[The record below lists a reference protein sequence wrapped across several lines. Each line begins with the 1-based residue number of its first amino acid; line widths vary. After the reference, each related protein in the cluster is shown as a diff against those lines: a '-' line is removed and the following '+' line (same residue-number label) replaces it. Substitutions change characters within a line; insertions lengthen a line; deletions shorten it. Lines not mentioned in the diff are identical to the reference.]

1 MKSAQRPSSVR
12 GDRASIAK
20 YDGTVAKGQSRGT
33 TKAQI
38 QALRPLR
45 LKHRADLFC
54 KGDDF
59 CRRFPEALSCSAGGI
74 YYCDFAFVRLAD
86 GKHVVVTTR
95 GETQYKIIS
104 LKEPSKFEEWLIGE
118 HRK

>member
-1 MKSAQRPSSVR
+1 MLLCLASFAAAAAHAGGSAWYLGQRYPLARSKLISH
-12 GDRASIAK
+12 G
-20 YDGTVAKGQSRGT
+20 Y
-33 TKAQI
+33 
-38 QALRPLR
+38 RPLR

-74 YYCDFAFVRLAD
+74 YYWDFAFVRLAD
-86 GKHVVVTTR
+86 GKHAVVTTR

-104 LKEPSKFEEWLIGE
+104 LKEPSKFEEWLIRE